1 MRVTG
6 KFFPTSVGLC
16 FIAFALIVAVL
27 LLPGAKGSQSPFLY
41 VCILGGLFV
50 GIPTA
55 LGIGV
60 VVENFAS
67 EGEFVPR
74 TSHLHEVNER
84 SHLVTTVITC
94 KGAQP
99 LRSEGIADSWWG
111 SKPRIHKS
119 VIHNAAYPPP
129 ECGLRDHGRAR
140 SLKQYL

>member
-99 LRSEGIADSWWG
+99 LRSERGLRTRGGVASRAFINQS
-111 SKPRIHKS
+111 STMPRTRRP
-119 VIHNAAYPPP
+119 NAA
-129 ECGLRDHGRAR
+129 
-140 SLKQYL
+140 